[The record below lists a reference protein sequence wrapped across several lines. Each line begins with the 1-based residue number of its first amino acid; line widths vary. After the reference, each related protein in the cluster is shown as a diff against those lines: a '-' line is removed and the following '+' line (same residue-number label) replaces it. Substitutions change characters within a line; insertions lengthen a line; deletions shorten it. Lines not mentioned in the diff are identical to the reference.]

1 MITRVITI
9 VGFAALVLTLFALE
23 LLARRKDSRI
33 PTLGQWLGYVMR
45 SKAGRLLILLG
56 WLWLGW
62 HYFSR

>member
-1 MITRVITI
+1 MVTRVITI
-9 VGFAALVLTLFALE
+9 IGFAALILALFALE

-33 PTLGQWLGYVMR
+33 PTLGEWLGYVMR
-45 SKAGRLLILLG
+45 PKAGRLLILLG

>member
-1 MITRVITI
+1 MVTRVITI
-9 VGFAALVLTLFALE
+9 IGFAALILALFVLEF
-23 LLARRKDSRI
+23 LARRKDSRI
-33 PTLGQWLGYVMR
+33 PTLGEWLGYLMR